1 LEEIANGVFT
11 EEILLALTGNEADRN
26 RDGLVSTDELR
37 GYLAHA
43 VPRRTDGQQH
53 PTVDR
58 DNLDVSF
65 GFPVVPGAAGI
76 VDRIVLPPT
85 DATPTNADVSPGKPP
100 GRVLPGPHACGCDVV
115 TRDGW
120 ESGLVG
126 ASLLAL
132 AMRRRRRNGN
142 GHKSVDDR

>member
-11 EEILLALTGNEADRN
+11 EEILLALRGNEADRN
-26 RDGLVSTDELR
+26 RDGLVWTDELR
-37 GYLAHA
+37 GYLGHA

-65 GFPVVPGAAGI
+65 EFPVVPGAASI
-76 VDRIVLPPT
+76 VDRIVLPLA
-85 DATPTNADVSPGKPP
+85 DAMPTNADVSPGKPP
-100 GRVLPGPHACGCDVV
+100 GHVVPGPHACGCDVA

-120 ESGLVG
+120 ESELVG
-126 ASLLAL
+126 VTLLAL
-132 AMRRRRRNGN
+132 AMRRRRSER
-142 GHKSVDDR
+142 S